1 MASPVSSTRP
11 GPGSRYGDTAPDTIC
26 QTISTTAG
34 TKMDFIM
41 RMPAI
46 LERMRPTVHAE
57 ITYFLSQTQRINR
70 PAADARQNARSG
82 KRRKAE
88 RQERHAGEIIPPAP
102 PLFSAEGC
110 AVRRGVGGNAKRV
123 AESGGEFGKAG
134 TAEAVEL
141 GRRCSGCGRSAG
153 VSFRTHLRWPTPV
166 RQVSDSRV
174 KGRDFQ
180 MFWGGIVEVRPCSP
194 EGHLSTLWGPR
205 ATSGARADGHKQAG
219 FTPAVKHNARRA
231 SDAGR
236 TVCLVQ
242 TGLRASAFF
251 SAECQRSGAPG
262 LSSDGRADGAKQA
275 GFTPAVKRNARRA
288 SSAFVQCVLPRRAL
302 GLRCFLLRGG
312 QRSGA
317 PGLSSDGRADGA
329 KQAEFTSA
337 VSAAPSC
344 KFCVRTV
351 CLVQTG
357 LRAPP
362 VPLKCHAQTHHELMN
377 IVVLGLQIHA
387 VHKAGDVA
395 VVHHEEAVA
404 DVGGKVVGKG
414 VGAAETHLPG
424 ENGVG
429 CRCWNPADRRR
440 DGCDS
445 HVLRS

>member
-1 MASPVSSTRP
+1 
-11 GPGSRYGDTAPDTIC
+11 
-26 QTISTTAG
+26 
-34 TKMDFIM
+34 
-41 RMPAI
+41 
-46 LERMRPTVHAE
+46 MRPTVHAE

-102 PLFSAEGC
+102 PCFPPKAAPFGGASAGMQSALPNPGGSLERRGLRKPWSLAG
-110 AVRRGVGGNAKRV
+110 AVRAADAVQVCPFGPTCGGRLLSDKCRTV
-123 AESGGEFGKAG
+123 VLKEGISRCFG
-134 TAEAVEL
+134 
-141 GRRCSGCGRSAG
+141 
-153 VSFRTHLRWPTPV
+153 
-166 RQVSDSRV
+166 
-174 KGRDFQ
+174 
-180 MFWGGIVEVRPCSP
+180 GGIVEVRPCSP

-377 IVVLGLQIHA
+377 IVVLGLQFMPSTRP
-387 VHKAGDVA
+387 V
-395 VVHHEEAVA
+395 
-404 DVGGKVVGKG
+404 
-414 VGAAETHLPG
+414 TLPLSIM
-424 ENGVG
+424 
-429 CRCWNPADRRR
+429 RKR
-440 DGCDS
+440 
-445 HVLRS
+445 